1 MFAST
6 RSNHRMLAAAIAA
19 NLLFAVVIGIGLTVR
34 PANAGMLLPSQP
46 ASSSALPG
54 AGPGTTRTVVLGGDG
69 TTPSGT
75 GGAGVQGTGTGGRGS
90 SGAAEQG
97 PPPAGSAAAAAA
109 TLAATGRGTASSV
122 GVTRPAP
129 RTEPSKAALQGAI
142 RELDARTNYFRPTE
156 KQIREFSGEV
166 CTAFDQGYSYAEV
179 KAGVLD
185 SAKRAPYLGVSSA
198 DADYSVR
205 SAVQLFCPGYA
216 PLLP

>member
-19 NLLFAVVIGIGLTVR
+19 NLLLAVVVGIGLAVR

-46 ASSSALPG
+46 ASLSALPG
-54 AGPGTTRTVVLGGDG
+54 AGPGTARGVALGGDG
-69 TTPSGT
+69 TASSGT
-75 GGAGVQGTGTGGRGS
+75 GSAGVQRTGSGGSGS
-90 SGAAEQG
+90 SGAADPRQPG
-97 PPPAGSAAAAAA
+97 SGSAGAAAA
-109 TLAATGRGTASSV
+109 TLAATGRGTASPV

-129 RTEPSKAALQGAI
+129 RTEPTKAALQGAI